1 MSIEIKKVETK
12 KDLQNFINF
21 PHDLYRGD
29 KNYVPMLQMAAKE
42 IFSKKKN
49 PFFEHSEVQNY
60 LAYKNG
66 KIVGRISAVRNN
78 NYNDY
83 HNSNVGF
90 FGFYDVID
98 DFEVSKA
105 LFEVVEK
112 WQRDHKFDS
121 IIGPSNFSTNDTA
134 GLLID
139 GFDSPPI
146 VEMAYN
152 KPYYQTHLE
161 KFGFKKDMDMFAY
174 MIYAKDVSD
183 RSVKLAGLISQRLEK
198 KGIKIR
204 SINMKDFKNE
214 VSLIKEVYNKAWENN
229 WGFIPATD
237 KEFDFIAEGL
247 KMIVNPEYVLMAENE
262 GKLVGFALTIPNIN
276 EITISF
282 KNGKLFPFNIFKL
295 LMRKKKTKYVRIIT
309 LGIVEDFRKIGI
321 EAVFYAKIIEAA
333 RKNNLIGGEASWILE
348 NNEMMV
354 TAAEKLNGVKYKTYR
369 MFAKKLEYTH

>member
-12 KDLQNFINF
+12 KDLQKFINF
-21 PHDLYRGD
+21 PHDLYRD
-29 KNYVPMLQMAAKE
+29 DPNYVPMLQMAAKE

-66 KIVGRISAVRNN
+66 KIVGRISAIRNN

-105 LFEVVEK
+105 LFETVEK
-112 WQRDHKFDS
+112 WQRNHNFDS

-134 GLLID
+134 GLLIE

-146 VEMAYN
+146 VEMVYN

-161 KFGFKKDMDMFAY
+161 KFGYKKDMDMFAY
-174 MIYAKDVSD
+174 MIYSKDVSEK
-183 RSVKLAGLISQRLEK
+183 SVKLANLIKKRLEN
-198 KGIKIR
+198 KGITIR
-204 SINMKDFKNE
+204 TINMKDFKNE
-214 VSLIKEVYNKAWENN
+214 VALIKDVYNKAWENN

-237 KEFDFIAEGL
+237 KEFDFLAEGL
-247 KMIVNPEYVLMAENE
+247 KMIVNPDYVLLAEHE
-262 GKLVGFALTIPNIN
+262 GKIIGFALTIPNIN
-276 EITISF
+276 EITINF
-282 KNGKLFPFNIFKL
+282 KNGKLFPFNIIKL
-295 LMRKKKTKYVRIIT
+295 LMRKNKTKYVRIIT
-309 LGIVEDFRKIGI
+309 LGIIEGFRKIGI
-321 EAVFYAKIIEAA
+321 EAVFYANIIEAA
-333 RKNNLIGGEASWILE
+333 KANNVIGGEASWILE
-348 NNEMMV
+348 NNDEMNV
-354 TAAEKLNGVKYKTYR
+354 AAEKLNGVKYKTYR
-369 MFAKKLEYTH
+369 MFAKDLV